1 MESLRLHLCSY
12 VIASLITFSMLI
24 LLFSSLR
31 FREEEE
37 SLKVKLIYP
46 QAEVHLSS
54 TMVSSGH
61 KDSLRR
67 ENVPYLSSQDSKQKE
82 NRQQLSKSVS
92 EEVIL
97 KEKID
102 KLKQSR
108 VHKTDLSE
116 ERSIH
121 EKIAKLG
128 TRDQT
133 RDIKGK
139 TQTTSQTEAFTR
151 GTDGEKGGGAQ
162 GAYGGLESGLSKEYL
177 FLIKRKLQN
186 NFEVPIYLRTN
197 EGLYALV
204 RVEISAEGK
213 ILDYKFLK
221 KSNLLEFDLAVERCL
236 KISSPLPVNKPVI
249 IMVEFRAEGIGKV
262 R

>member
-1 MESLRLHLCSY
+1 
-12 VIASLITFSMLI
+12 MLI

-31 FREEEE
+31 FRKEEEL
-37 SLKVKLIYP
+37 LKVKILSP
-46 QAEVHLSS
+46 QTEVHISS

-61 KDSLRR
+61 RDFLQR
-67 ENVPYLSSQDSKQKE
+67 ERSFSQSSRQKE
-82 NRQQLSKSVS
+82 GNPQPSKNVS
-92 EEVIL
+92 EEIIL

-108 VHKTDLSE
+108 VQKKDLSE
-116 ERSIH
+116 ERLIY

-133 RDIKGK
+133 GDIREK
-139 TQTTSQTEAFTR
+139 TQTTSQTEALTK
-151 GTDGEKGGGAQ
+151 GTDGEKGRGAHS
-162 GAYGGLESGLSKEYL
+162 AYGSLESGLSKEYL
-177 FLIKRKLQN
+177 LLIKRKLQN
-186 NFEVPIYLRTN
+186 NFEVPIYLRAK

-204 RVEISAEGK
+204 RLEISAEGK

-221 KSNLLEFDLAVERCL
+221 KSNFPEFDLAIERCL
-236 KISSPLPVNKPVI
+236 KVSSPLPVNKPVI
-249 IMVEFRAEGIGKV
+249 ILVEFRAEGIGKV